1 MKSHPAIKKS
11 KLRETDS
18 EALIQ
23 VAGSRIELETS
34 GLWIRRSNQLSYL
47 AVLRCKVS
55 DNIEIGK
62 IIS

>member
-1 MKSHPAIKKS
+1 MFIKKTPTSMKSHPAIKKS

-34 GLWIRRSNQLSYL
+34 GL
-47 AVLRCKVS
+47 
-55 DNIEIGK
+55 
-62 IIS
+62 

>member
-34 GLWIRRSNQLSYL
+34 GLWIRRSNQLSYP
-47 AVLRCKVS
+47 AVLALRVQS
-55 DNIEIGK
+55 YIQNPI
-62 IIS
+62 